1 MYIKKVNLYMRFF
14 NILIMFFLFIQIPL
28 HAHGNNGDCSNEC
41 NNYYCIKKDKEKNN
55 NKSVQN

>member
-1 MYIKKVNLYMRFF
+1 MRFF